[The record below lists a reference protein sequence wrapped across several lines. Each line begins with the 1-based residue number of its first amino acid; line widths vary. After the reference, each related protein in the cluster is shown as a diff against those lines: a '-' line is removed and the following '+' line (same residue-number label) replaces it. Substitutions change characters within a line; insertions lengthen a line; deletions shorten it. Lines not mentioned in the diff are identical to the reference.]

1 MSSCATS
8 SNIQSSL
15 ILQTIREEGDSK
27 RVAFKIT
34 TADAGISAGV
44 TVGSV
49 IRYDVASNSY
59 MPSIADNPAT
69 SEVIGVVESI
79 ENSVYTIVA
88 SGLIKYPGITSII
101 NRYGPGCASSDGG
114 TGGEGGGADIYF
126 LSNYCYGKM
135 QLLEPIIQGHIVKP
149 VMQRVAVGEYN
160 GIVLN
165 YIGYEVS
172 NNATSDFTN
181 IKPAGTVEHS
191 SQTGEI
197 DGYINV
203 SEPKIVD
210 TKEYPELYDVF
221 DKEYGPYR
229 EKIVLDSPNVNVS
242 TLINSQVTQKSPFNT
257 ADSIGKVISGDSA
270 TNEIIVE
277 KTSDQQKT
285 DISKKVSIGNLKFTA
300 LSAEVTSFTI
310 PSVDKQTITYNTADG
325 VKEVELNP
333 YMRTTKDVT
342 SVFLPQTIELSNLVC
357 GVITTDGITV
367 GTKLQ
372 NLENRIKDL
381 EQRLGI

>member
-34 TADAGISAGV
+34 TSDAGISAGV

-79 ENSVYTIVA
+79 ENSVYTVVA
-88 SGLIKYPGITSII
+88 SGLIKYPGITSIV
-101 NRYGPGCASSDGG
+101 NRYGIGCTISDSG
-114 TGGEGGGADIYF
+114 TGGDAGGADIYF
-126 LSNYCYGKM
+126 LSNYCHGKM
-135 QLLEPIIQGHIVKP
+135 QLLEPIVQGHIVKP

-203 SEPKIVD
+203 SE
-210 TKEYPELYDVF
+210 
-221 DKEYGPYR
+221 
-229 EKIVLDSPNVNVS
+229 
-242 TLINSQVTQKSPFNT
+242 QK
-257 ADSIGKVISGDSA
+257 
-270 TNEIIVE
+270 
-277 KTSDQQKT
+277 
-285 DISKKVSIGNLKFTA
+285 
-300 LSAEVTSFTI
+300 
-310 PSVDKQTITYNTADG
+310 
-325 VKEVELNP
+325 
-333 YMRTTKDVT
+333 
-342 SVFLPQTIELSNLVC
+342 
-357 GVITTDGITV
+357 
-367 GTKLQ
+367 
-372 NLENRIKDL
+372 
-381 EQRLGI
+381 